1 GYCMTLS
8 SLFRVDPISGV
19 TARVT
24 GERSARMQ
32 TSGYRFVSLPT
43 AMMSLLGAPVR
54 DPPGSSSETASEAS
68 GVTNGTR
75 LGGTVMRTGWL
86 GAIRPSERGRA
97 CVPVG

>member
-1 GYCMTLS
+1 
-8 SLFRVDPISGV
+8 
-19 TARVT
+19 
-24 GERSARMQ
+24 MQ
-32 TSGYRFVSLPT
+32 MRNYRFVSLPT

-54 DPPGSSSETASEAS
+54 EPPGSSSETASDAS

-97 CVPVG
+97 CAPVGISHNSMDF